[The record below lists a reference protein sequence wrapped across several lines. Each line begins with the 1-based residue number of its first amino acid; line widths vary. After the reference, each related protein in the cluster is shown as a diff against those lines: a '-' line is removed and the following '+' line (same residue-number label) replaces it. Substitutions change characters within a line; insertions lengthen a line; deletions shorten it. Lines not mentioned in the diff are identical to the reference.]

1 MAIDFSKETLVKF
14 LRTTVAVAALAALFG
29 PPAHA
34 ARAYIGT
41 GTVVIAQ
48 LGRAHLHYDAGQVGV

>member
-1 MAIDFSKETLVKF
+1 MATL
-14 LRTTVAVAALAALFG
+14 LRPVVWSTWQ
-29 PPAHA
+29 A